1 MFRRRA
7 ACDSCSPGSP
17 RDGHRRP
24 ELGEGLGAGSPSA
37 AGSIR
42 PRPRA
47 LLWKGGAPSSWPIS
61 IHSPSPAQRPA
72 FVLLNKP
79 AFFRGRMAPNLSGS
93 CLSASQWLQGIAWR
107 SEWVPCG
114 AQKRRK
120 IHFCR
125 SKQCPGSRGVVG
137 EGPSPQAGTPGA
149 NRRPWTLERRG
160 DRGPGLGAPEEGAL
174 CLKGL
179 PSWAGPPVFWSFVP
193 GLKRSFMS
201 PVRVRIFVGFKY
213 SLIRCCLF
221 TERKYAFYFILLC
234 RFNLLPFVF
243 NN

>member
-47 LLWKGGAPSSWPIS
+47 LPWKGGAPSSWPIS

-137 EGPSPQAGTPGA
+137 EGPSPQVGGDGPCRSLPSQVLGPHSASVSSLSVAEGTGA
-149 NRRPWTLERRG
+149 VPERGRLPALRRAQE
-160 DRGPGLGAPEEGAL
+160 GPGTSTAWFSSLTQHRDRE
-174 CLKGL
+174 
-179 PSWAGPPVFWSFVP
+179 SSFWFS
-193 GLKRSFMS
+193 KWDCS
-201 PVRVRIFVGFKY
+201 
-213 SLIRCCLF
+213 
-221 TERKYAFYFILLC
+221 ED
-234 RFNLLPFVF
+234 
-243 NN
+243 

>member
-1 MFRRRA
+1 MFRCCA
-7 ACDSCSPGSP
+7 ACNSCSPGSP

-24 ELGEGLGAGSPSA
+24 ALGEGPGEGSPSA

-47 LLWKGGAPSSWPIS
+47 LPWKGGAPSSWPIS
-61 IHSPSPAQRPA
+61 IHSPSPAHRPA

-137 EGPSPQAGTPGA
+137 EGPSSQVGGQEPCRSLPSQVLRPHSASVSSLSVAEGTGA
-149 NRRPWTLERRG
+149 VPERGCLPALRRAQE
-160 DRGPGLGAPEEGAL
+160 GPGTSTAWFNGLTLHRDPE
-174 CLKGL
+174 
-179 PSWAGPPVFWSFVP
+179 SSFWFS
-193 GLKRSFMS
+193 KWDCS
-201 PVRVRIFVGFKY
+201 
-213 SLIRCCLF
+213 
-221 TERKYAFYFILLC
+221 ED
-234 RFNLLPFVF
+234 
-243 NN
+243 